1 MPFLIILNLR
11 FSLSYIQPSLCHFIL
26 STISFDS
33 LLLPPS
39 LPIEEIHFADPTLIE
54 LPGYRQSPLLQ
65 NRVKGNFTNN
75 SPCDLQR
82 SPSILRAGICS

>member
-39 LPIEEIHFADPTLIE
+39 LPIEEIHFAA
-54 LPGYRQSPLLQ
+54 SK
-65 NRVKGNFTNN
+65 V
-75 SPCDLQR
+75 
-82 SPSILRAGICS
+82 ILRTIPPVISNAPPLFFVQVFVPSCPQRPEL

>member
-39 LPIEEIHFADPTLIE
+39 LPIEEIHFA
-54 LPGYRQSPLLQ
+54 GYRQSPLLQ
-65 NRVKGNFTNN
+65 NRLVYADFGAWQSLT
-75 SPCDLQR
+75 
-82 SPSILRAGICS
+82 PSHLNL

>member
-1 MPFLIILNLR
+1 MRPLL
-11 FSLSYIQPSLCHFIL
+11 PHFIL

-54 LPGYRQSPLLQ
+54 LPGHRQSPLFQ
-65 NRVKGNFTNN
+65 NRLVYAHLGACVKGNFTNN
-75 SPCDLQR
+75 SPGDLQR

>member
-65 NRVKGNFTNN
+65 NRLVYADFGAWQSLT
-75 SPCDLQR
+75 
-82 SPSILRAGICS
+82 PSHLNL

>member
-39 LPIEEIHFADPTLIE
+39 LPIEEIHFA
-54 LPGYRQSPLLQ
+54 GYRQSPLLQ